1 MVYNQKIFKKISLI
15 LILWTAIA
23 HLSFA
28 QKPTKFVK
36 KKIADNTISVN
47 IPDDFTVMGED
58 VYARKYGAYRQALA
72 MFTSPNAKIDFGVNE
87 TVNRSLLAVSSAEF
101 KEEDLK
107 ILKDIYKG
115 SIKGMHAEVTFLQ
128 DEIVVI
134 DNKKFIALQF
144 VGTVKDDEE
153 KTITMK
159 SGVIKQYSCIYYTV
173 LEGKILV
180 FNFNCPDFFRR
191 QYQPIAQQIMQ
202 SIKIK
207 IKKKKK

>member
-1 MVYNQKIFKKISLI
+1 MVYNQKILKIISLI
-15 LILWTAIA
+15 FISWISII
-23 HLSFA
+23 HFNFA

-36 KKIADNTISVN
+36 KKIAENTITVN
-47 IPDDFTVMGED
+47 IPDDFTVMPED

-72 MFTSPNAKIDFGVNE
+72 MFTSPNSKIDFGVNE
-87 TVNRSLLAVSSAEF
+87 TVNRSLLAVSNSDF

-115 SIKGMHAEVTFLQ
+115 SIKGMHTDVTFLQ
-128 DEIVVI
+128 DEIVTI

-144 VGTVKDDEE
+144 VGVVRDDEE
-153 KTITMK
+153 KKITMK
-159 SGVIKQYSCIYYTV
+159 SGAIKQYSCIYYGV
-173 LEGKILV
+173 QEGKILI